1 MSAIRY
7 AISSAFPVSVA
18 KRTVS
23 WVASSADG
31 MTNDAFIRFPIRAEG
46 NFGQISARRAHVTAS
61 H

>member
-23 WVASSADG
+23 WVALSADG
-31 MTNDAFIRFPIRAEG
+31 MTNDAFIRSLRRAEE
-46 NFGQISARRAHVTAS
+46 NFGQISERRAHVTITR
-61 H
+61 